1 MLELSPRRKAG
12 SSEARIVVE
21 SRQHRNLL
29 IALALLMVALVA
41 VLFTDRQFW
50 FGADHSRIESDM
62 PVAATAAQTR
72 GSSAAEAHK
81 VPAAPAKRQPA
92 AQVANS
98 TTPTSKASNN
108 QQAATEPVVTGNRV
122 VLPPL
127 DVEVIAGDTH
137 KQIRPGVN
145 AAKVEITGPARSAAA
160 REPLSAAALRQPQAS
175 YTATYPLLAQHMNV
189 QGSVVLQAVIGA
201 DGIIE
206 NLRVVSGPSILAPAA
221 QQAVREW
228 KFKPIVQNGQAVES
242 KATITVNFTIK
253 VADDSPSTTV
263 AQSLSSD
270 SVTVTR
276 R

>member
-1 MLELSPRRKAG
+1 MLELSPRRKVGSGEAG
-12 SSEARIVVE
+12 IAVE
-21 SRQHRNLL
+21 NRQRRNLL
-29 IALALLMVALVA
+29 IAFVLLMVALVA

-50 FGADHSRIESDM
+50 LGADHSKIESDM
-62 PVAATAAQTR
+62 PAATNAAQTR
-72 GSSAAEAHK
+72 GTSAAETRK
-81 VPAAPAKRQPA
+81 VPAAPVKKQMAGGRTASSKA
-92 AQVANS
+92 A
-98 TTPTSKASNN
+98 TSKTSND
-108 QQAATEPVVTGNRV
+108 QQPATEPVVTGKRV
-122 VLPPL
+122 VLAPL

-145 AAKVEITGPARSAAA
+145 AAKVEITGPARSAAG

-189 QGSVVLQAVIGA
+189 QGSVVLQALIGA
-201 DGIIE
+201 DGIVE

-263 AQSLSSD
+263 AESRASD
-270 SVTVTR
+270 SVIITR
-276 R
+276 